1 MRGLRNPRG
10 EHSRMGGS
18 MTELELAVRAVVD
31 AVEVEGPQPRLHRKV
46 LTKHREEWPTLHHAL
61 DELRQIWHEEER

>member
-1 MRGLRNPRG
+1 
-10 EHSRMGGS
+10 
-18 MTELELAVRAVVD
+18 MTELEMAVRAVVD